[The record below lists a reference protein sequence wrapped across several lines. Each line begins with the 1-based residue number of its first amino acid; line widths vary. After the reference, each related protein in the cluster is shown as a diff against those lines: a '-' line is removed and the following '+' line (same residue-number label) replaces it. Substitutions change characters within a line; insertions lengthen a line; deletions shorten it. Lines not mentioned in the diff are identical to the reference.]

1 MEKNEVS
8 GAADEPICEFG
19 IGPDQGRLYV
29 VRRPFFLKTRIGPL
43 ESVKV
48 NGLVRL
54 EATTAEILFF
64 AGKIEPSELA
74 ETFEVIHDFCS
85 VENGEFVP
93 LEKGDVLKL
102 SRDEAIPLL
111 RAQKIKEKRGGSVD
125 AAQSA

>member
-1 MEKNEVS
+1 MKKNEVS
-8 GAADEPICEFG
+8 KTPDEPICEFG
-19 IGPDQGRLYV
+19 IGPDQGRLYI
-29 VRRPFFLKTRIGPL
+29 VRRGFYLKTRIGPL

-48 NGLVRL
+48 SQLVRL

-111 RAQKIKEKRGGSVD
+111 RTQRVKERKGGSVD